1 MHNFYLMAFCLML
14 SSLTISAQ
22 NEVRKENFQLV
33 HDEVVNSPS
42 TVPDSRKY
50 PPESDPYAGVTKN
63 GVYAVGTPGTS
74 FLLITEYYSIVWI
87 YLSVAALCCLH
98 FFFGSYD

>member
-63 GVYAVGTPGTS
+63 GVYAVELLVLHSTCRTWVLPFTTS
-74 FLLITEYYSIVWI
+74 R
-87 YLSVAALCCLH
+87 
-98 FFFGSYD
+98 